1 MAGTETFDARRKAVD
16 AAADWLAL
24 RARADA
30 SGGTSYALLVL
41 PEEPLSAELRG
52 KVDALIA
59 SGAQM
64 GEAFLRLDVADGKDR
79 YTEP

>member
-30 SGGTSYALLVL
+30 SGAMSLALLVL

-64 GEAFLRLDVADGKDR
+64 DEAFLRLDVADGKDR